1 MSPPPPLFL
10 RPGPVKLLTDPISA
24 GYLQNPIS
32 VYYCYSGSSS
42 GSGSSGGK
50 GAGAKEEAGAAEPKL
65 ERCIAEVRACVEA
78 GLRGIQ
84 CGAFSDVERPKT
96 GNHEGGGRVPACLP
110 DLCLPVCTAPRL
122 LPSLPRTHGPHR

>member
-1 MSPPPPLFL
+1 MPPLP
-10 RPGPVKLLTDPISA
+10 RPVKLLTDPISA

-65 ERCIAEVRACVEA
+65 ERCIAEVTNTPWNERVTFVFDPA
-78 GLRGIQ
+78 GARVAKALHVSPFMDMHNTPGGAPLRQ
-84 CGAFSDVERPKT
+84 
-96 GNHEGGGRVPACLP
+96 
-110 DLCLPVCTAPRL
+110 
-122 LPSLPRTHGPHR
+122 